1 MKSSVKTKDIHKN
14 EKRNTIDI
22 KVFGYENKV
31 KCPIYK
37 SKECFEEKYVDLWS
51 TGKNLK
57 LSMFLSKIL
66 KPILH
71 DYTLHHRRKH
81 LCCYWILVQKK

>member
-37 SKECFEEKYVDLWS
+37 SKECFEEKYVDL
-51 TGKNLK
+51 
-57 LSMFLSKIL
+57 
-66 KPILH
+66 
-71 DYTLHHRRKH
+71 
-81 LCCYWILVQKK
+81 